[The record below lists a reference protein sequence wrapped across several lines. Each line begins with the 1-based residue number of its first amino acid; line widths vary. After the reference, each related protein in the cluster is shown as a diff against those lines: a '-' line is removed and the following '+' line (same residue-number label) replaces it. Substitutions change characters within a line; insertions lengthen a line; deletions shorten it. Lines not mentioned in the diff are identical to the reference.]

1 MSLYDSLLDDDED
14 VRNTGAATVSNLLA
28 SIAAQDDNAALQ
40 IPLMVPAASH
50 QLLEF
55 LKARFRNSS
64 AFWAEA
70 VQRIIGKQTRLQQL
84 PGFPSP
90 RTSLERLKPEDT
102 TLFVEEK
109 QNLYIDEAKE
119 AGIWLDVFL
128 SVDSAAI
135 ETETLR
141 KLERWTLE
149 GIDALIETASTE
161 FDGPLGWTS
170 KPEVLTLGVR
180 ILHAAHALMHY
191 SRNDSLC
198 VDGSGLR
205 TRLKNML
212 VVGEQSQI
220 NGTWMRMIRRSL
232 E

>member
-1 MSLYDSLLDDDED
+1 
-14 VRNTGAATVSNLLA
+14 
-28 SIAAQDDNAALQ
+28 
-40 IPLMVPAASH
+40 MVPAASH

-55 LKARFRNSS
+55 LKARYRDSP

-70 VQRIIGKQTRLQQL
+70 VQRIVGKQSRPQQL
-84 PGFPSP
+84 PEFPSP

-119 AGIWLDVFL
+119 GGIWLEVLL
-128 SVDSAAI
+128 SIDTSAI

-141 KLERWTLE
+141 KLESWTLE

-170 KPEVLTLGVR
+170 KPEVSTLGVR
-180 ILHAAHALMHY
+180 ILHAAYALMHY
-191 SRNDSLC
+191 SKNESLG

-205 TRLKNML
+205 TRLKDVL
-212 VVGEQSQI
+212 VVGEQSQV

>member
-14 VRNTGAATVSNLLA
+14 VRNTVAATVSNLLA
-28 SIAAQDDNAALQ
+28 SDAAQDDSVAIR

-50 QLLEF
+50 QLVQF
-55 LKARFRNSS
+55 LKSRYRKSS
-64 AFWAEA
+64 AFWAGA
-70 VQRIIGKQTRLQQL
+70 VQRITGKQSRPNQS
-84 PGFPSP
+84 PRFPSP
-90 RTSLERLKPEDT
+90 RTLLERLKPEDT

-119 AGIWLDVFL
+119 AGIWLEVLL
-128 SVDSAAI
+128 SMDLTAI
-135 ETETLR
+135 ETRTLR
-141 KLERWTLE
+141 KLESWTCE

-170 KPEVLTLGVR
+170 KPEVFTLGAR

-191 SRNDSLC
+191 SRNECLG

-205 TRLKNML
+205 TRMKNIL
-212 VVGEQSQI
+212 VVGEQSDL
-220 NGTWMRMIRRSL
+220 NGTWMRIIRRSL

>member
-1 MSLYDSLLDDDED
+1 
-14 VRNTGAATVSNLLA
+14 
-28 SIAAQDDNAALQ
+28 QDDNAAVR

-50 QLLEF
+50 RLLEY
-55 LKARFRNSS
+55 LKARYHNFS
-64 AFWAEA
+64 AFLAEA
-70 VQRIIGKQTRLQQL
+70 VQRIIGKQSRPQQL
-84 PGFPSP
+84 PRFPSP

-119 AGIWLDVFL
+119 AGIWLDVLL
-128 SVDSAAI
+128 SMDSSAI

-141 KLERWTLE
+141 KLESWTLE
-149 GIDALIETASTE
+149 GIDALVETASTE

-191 SRNDSLC
+191 SRNESLS
-198 VDGSGLR
+198 VDGSRLR
-205 TRLKNML
+205 TRLKDML
-212 VVGEQSQI
+212 VVGEQSQ
-220 NGTWMRMIRRSL
+220 
-232 E
+232 